1 MKIRVTFWRA
11 ATAAILV
18 LFAVATYLRFTRGL
32 GGVTSL
38 SDQFPWGLWIAFD
51 ILCGVGLAAGGFTVA
66 AMVYLFGWEKYRPV
80 LRATILTAFL
90 GYLMVVFAL
99 LYDLGKPWNVWHP
112 LIRYNPHSVMFEV
125 GWCVM
130 LYTTVLALEFAP
142 SVWQRL
148 RWGKALKIWKRIT
161 VPLVL
166 AGVLL
171 STLHQSSLGSL
182 FLIMPQKLH
191 PLWYSSLLPVF
202 FFVSAVSVGL
212 AMVAVESY
220 LSHRAF
226 DKEIEWPIL
235 SDFGKF
241 MVIPL
246 SLLAVMKGFDLF
258 QGGGY
263 RYLFALSPE
272 AGLFW
277 LENLMAI
284 LVPLALI
291 LFFDATEKPSM
302 LLLVAFM
309 MVGGF
314 MLNRINV
321 AITAMDATV
330 RSGYFPSFWEVVV
343 SVGVVTTGCLL
354 FGLAAK
360 YLPIYENEPLVERWA
375 RPVYVWPT
383 REERM
388 PAGIK

>member
-1 MKIRVTFWRA
+1 MKLRVTFWRL
-11 ATAAILV
+11 ATAVILA

-32 GGVTSL
+32 GGVTAL
-38 SDQFPWGLWIAFD
+38 SDRFPWGLWIAFD

-80 LRATILTAFL
+80 LRPTILTAFL

-130 LYTTVLALEFAP
+130 LYTTVLAMEFAP

-148 RWGKALKIWKRIT
+148 RWGKALKVWKRIT
-161 VPLVL
+161 VPIVL

-191 PLWYSSLLPVF
+191 PLWYSNLLPVF
-202 FFVSAVSVGL
+202 FFISAVSVGL

-220 LSHRAF
+220 FSHRAF
-226 DKEIEWPIL
+226 GKEIEWPIL

-246 SLLAVMKGFDLF
+246 GLLAVMKGFDLF

-263 RYLFALSPE
+263 RYLFSLSPE
-272 AGLFW
+272 SALFW
-277 LENLMAI
+277 LENLLAI
-284 LVPLALI
+284 ILPLVLI
-291 LFFDATEKPSM
+291 MLFDASEKPR
-302 LLLVAFM
+302 LLLAVAFM

-314 MLNRINV
+314 ILNRINV
-321 AITAMDATV
+321 AITAMDATL
-330 RSGYFPSFWEVVV
+330 RAGYFPAFWEVVV
-343 SVGVVTTGCLL
+343 SVGVVTTGCIL
-354 FGLAAK
+354 FGLAVK

-375 RPVYVWPT
+375 RPVYVWPA
-383 REERM
+383 RDEARLVD
-388 PAGIK
+388 AK